1 MSSHLRPLNDDELA
15 FIRDRGTR
23 FGKGC
28 SWQRK
33 ADAAEAFA
41 DGWLIVEGGLSVK
54 GIAENQA
61 QKAARIFTDAAW
73 TEWYRNKSIWQRLR
87 VRIGLGMALVSL
99 LLITP
104 AFARYQTYAP
114 IVPANLASVIE
125 CYGSAAGHPIACAS
139 FKYLF
144 LSFTDS
150 NY

>member
-1 MSSHLRPLNDDELA
+1 MSSHLRPFNDDELA

-28 SWQRK
+28 SWQGK

-54 GIAENQA
+54 GIAENQS

-87 VRIGLGMALVSL
+87 ARIGIGMALVSL
-99 LLITP
+99 LLTTP
-104 AFARYQTYAP
+104 AFARHRTYTP
-114 IVPANLASVIE
+114 IAPANPTSVIKRS
-125 CYGSAAGHPIACAS
+125 GSTAGYSTACAIVE
-139 FKYLF
+139 YLC
-144 LSFTDS
+144 LPFTRS
-150 NY
+150 Q